1 MFTDMVGYT
10 ALGQRNEALSLAL
23 LDEHRKVVR
32 PILARHGGREVKTI
46 GDAFLVEFANVL
58 DAVRCAYD
66 IQRAVREFNLS
77 LAPDKRIHLRIG
89 VHVGDVVESQ
99 GDIAGDSVNVASR
112 VEALAED
119 GGVCITRQV
128 HDQVRNKLELQLKG
142 MGAKQLKNVESPVEV
157 YRVVMPWEER
167 REPPE
172 ELDGKRIGVL
182 PFTNISPGSEDE
194 YLADGMTEEL
204 ITSLSGVRE
213 LTVIGRTSVMRYK
226 GATKSLSEIGGELRA
241 GSLIE
246 GSVRRA
252 GDRLRITV
260 QLINS
265 KSEGHIWAQNYD
277 RRLEDIFAIQSE
289 IAERVTKELK
299 VRLVKS
305 EKARIETPPTQSTE
319 AYTLYLKG
327 RHYWN
332 ERSRE
337 GLNNAVEYFNRS
349 LAIDPRFALGH
360 SALADCYLVMGFNGL
375 ADAIPSFE
383 RAKEFSTRALE
394 LDPNLGEAH
403 AVLGASIH
411 NLEYEWEKSDAEMRR
426 SIELNPNYPTA
437 HQWYSQLLWFR
448 RRFHES
454 EVEIRRAVELD
465 PFSLVINTNLGD
477 LLYFDGKF
485 QSAIEQ
491 FRKVVSMDPTFYPPH
506 SSLVPAYVRVG
517 LYEEALREGRIVGE
531 LTNSPLT
538 GKLAAAYVYASMGK
552 GGEAR
557 PLLGEAEA
565 NYRSEH
571 ITPYAISLV
580 HFQLGDREKGFEW
593 LERAYEQR
601 DSGLNGLAIDHEL
614 EALRGDPRYLAW
626 VDRLGLP
633 RPGASA

>member
-46 GDAFLVEFANVL
+46 GDAFLVEFTNAL

-383 RAKEFSTRALE
+383 RAKDFSTRALE

-448 RRFHES
+448 RRFPES

-477 LLYFDGKF
+477 LLYFEGKF

-506 SSLVPAYVRVG
+506 SSLVPSYARVG

-538 GKLAAAYVYASMGK
+538 GKLAAAYVYACMGK
-552 GGEAR
+552 GEEAR